1 MGQFAAF
8 LPGIGSALGGL
19 LGGDGGVGDA
29 NARNSQLNQQIQN
42 LFKELGQREALN
54 FREAK
59 GLFQGRADRV
69 LGDIDRAAAGIGST
83 ERSLKRGASDRAQQS
98 TAGLTSNLQQS
109 GFNSSTIGANLQRG
123 INSDLERNLAGISGQ
138 ADRARSGIAST
149 KAGFRS
155 QVEGDLANLP
165 LLRNS
170 ASSNRI
176 QGLVAALQEMASV
189 PGGQTGGFGE
199 LGGSLGGLLG
209 SFFSGGGGGGSLGSS
224 FNLNLDGLNGT
235 FA

>member
-29 NARNSQLNQQIQN
+29 NAANALLNSQIKN
-42 LFKELGQREALN
+42 LFREMGQREALR

-69 LGDIDRAAAGIGST
+69 LSDIDRAAAGIGST
-83 ERSLKRGASDRAQQS
+83 ERSLTRGAVDRSKAS
-98 TAGLTSNLQQS
+98 TANLKQS
-109 GFNSSTIGANLQRG
+109 LASKGFRNSTIGANLQQG
-123 INSDLERNLAGISGQ
+123 VNNNLENNLTAVSSQ
-138 ADRARSGIAST
+138 ADRARSGIAQT
-149 KAGFRS
+149 KAGFRT
-155 QVEGDLANLP
+155 QVEGDLARLP

-170 ASSNRI
+170 AESSRLN
-176 QGLVAALQEMASV
+176 GLVAALQEMASV
-189 PGGQTGGFGE
+189 PAGKNDGFGQ

-209 SFFSGGGGGGSLGSS
+209 SFLGGGGSSGGFAGLSGMNFGS
-224 FNLNLDGLNGT
+224 GI
-235 FA
+235 A